1 MADTNIDFDTKAA
14 ALLRRRKMAD
24 LLQQQSL
31 EGFKP
36 PPIQGRTSFLEP
48 LGQMAKAFA
57 GMHMGKEADAA
68 EAENE
73 AARTAA
79 LKQLWSEMP
88 QGTPAVPGTPGM
100 PALPG
105 ETRAPLPSAGEQP
118 LLKDIL
124 QPGAVPPT
132 PQLGELGMQP
142 ELPKLLPAQPAIPG
156 TLGTPAKPPTSAEL
170 LPWVTKMAQ
179 VGGVGKDISKAFMQR
194 LAENVAPKTM
204 SEFEAATTEENRINH
219 MAVLAQ
225 KEEAAKAV
233 LADKNATREQ
243 QAQAARELNETRIEV
258 ARIAASARRGSGE
271 GGSDKYKTTT
281 DVGDQGQR
289 LVQSN
294 GVYHQVLGD
303 GTIDPKPYGG
313 VTTPKT
319 TQEKNVAAA
328 FGSEKT
334 IAQLDS
340 ALAAMDKDPNLFSTR
355 KALGS
360 ILPDAGDLSAKVG
373 GVTAEQGKQRAQIA
387 EMSAQRAHALYGA
400 ALTESEQRR
409 AKGFIVNLS
418 DGPSTA
424 RWKLEGLKQ
433 MEMEFKDRMPSAAQ
447 AAVAARTGG
456 AAPAAAAPSGG
467 GWSATVVPKP

>member
-1 MADTNIDFDTKAA
+1 MADTDFDTKAA

-36 PPIQGRTSFLEP
+36 PPIQGRTSILEP

-57 GMHMGKEADAA
+57 GLQMGKETDAA

-73 AARTAA
+73 AARSAEYARLLAEMPKGTAA
-79 LKQLWSEMP
+79 I
-88 QGTPAVPGTPGM
+88 PAVAEQAGTDVMGLPSVDPAEGFVAPRPGT
-100 PALPG
+100 A
-105 ETRAPLPSAGEQP
+105 
-118 LLKDIL
+118 
-124 QPGAVPPT
+124 
-132 PQLGELGMQP
+132 
-142 ELPKLLPAQPAIPG
+142 
-156 TLGTPAKPPTSAEL
+156 AKPPTGAEM
-170 LPWVTKMAQ
+170 LPWAANIARTGQQGRDLAKFVEQRSMENMLPKALSEYEIANLASVAEDRVARREETRVQNMA
-179 VGGVGKDISKAFMQR
+179 M
-194 LAENVAPKTM
+194 
-204 SEFEAATTEENRINH
+204 
-219 MAVLAQ
+219 LAQ
-225 KEEAAKAV
+225 KEAELERLKAKDV
-233 LADKNATREQ
+233 LDSTDKEKQRQ
-243 QAQAARELNETRIEV
+243 LLLEV
-258 ARIAASARRGSGE
+258 AKIRASTHGE

-355 KALGS
+355 KAIGALF
-360 ILPDAGDLSAKVG
+360 PDAGDASATVG
-373 GVTAEQGKQRAQIA
+373 GVTPEQGIQRTQIA

-400 ALTESEQRR
+400 ALTESEQKR

-418 DGPSTA
+418 DGPKTA
-424 RWKLEGLKQ
+424 RWKLEGLKK
-433 MEMEFKDRMPSAAQ
+433 MEQEFKDRTPAAAQ
-447 AAVAARTGG
+447 AAAAARTGG
-456 AAPAAAAPSGG
+456 AAPAAAAPGGG